1 MEWFDAVEGKID
13 QSESNFA
20 LAGPM
25 TETILLGVLAQRKP
39 DTRLQWDA
47 DSMQIK
53 GHPELQSLIRRQY
66 RNNWTPTA

>member
-1 MEWFDAVEGKID
+1 
-13 QSESNFA
+13 
-20 LAGPM
+20 M